1 MRVLNTLQIMF
12 CCQQAK
18 ALNAMDEEFGIGDLV
33 EEEFGAKKV
42 CDFIQEKDQCW
53 IISRMLDYIGT
64 SVIEVSNSLLIQLV
78 TLHKR
83 KTSVGLYLEC

>member
-1 MRVLNTLQIMF
+1 MYPVCLHYKYITDVPSLHGHAYMRVLNTLQIMF

-42 CDFIQEKDQCW
+42 CDSTQEKDQC
-53 IISRMLDYIGT
+53 
-64 SVIEVSNSLLIQLV
+64 
-78 TLHKR
+78 
-83 KTSVGLYLEC
+83 